1 MNETLSLLDPTAET
15 SPDRRERLRPPKSL
29 EGLAIGVLDIGKI
42 RGDVFCDE
50 LSKLLRQKGLN
61 VTQYSKPTNTRTV
74 PVKLA
79 QTIALECDVVVEA
92 LSD

>member
-50 LSKLLRQKGLN
+50 LSKLLR
-61 VTQYSKPTNTRTV
+61 P
-74 PVKLA
+74 
-79 QTIALECDVVVEA
+79 
-92 LSD
+92 